1 MKLTREERIQL
12 TYQIG
17 DIIEQKCRRCY
28 YNRSDDARFSISICA
43 NCPTGQELRQL
54 GRYFDTEPRQS
65 GGKPGNIL
73 DGLTPARVREL
84 NKQGIPDKEISIMFE
99 RSPFYVSKLKNKW
112 RKQGVWEGP
121 NRAPKKRKRGSG
133 NGESD

>member
-1 MKLTREERIQL
+1 M
-12 TYQIG
+12 
-17 DIIEQKCRRCY
+17 
-28 YNRSDDARFSISICA
+28 
-43 NCPTGQELRQL
+43 

-112 RKQGVWEGP
+112 RKQGVWEG
-121 NRAPKKRKRGSG
+121 AKSGTEETEKRKWKWRK
-133 NGESD
+133 